1 MGILLETN
9 KLTKR
14 YGKLTA
20 VNQLDLK
27 IEEGQVFGM
36 LGPNGSG
43 KTTTLGM
50 VLGVT
55 ERSAGDFTWFGGE
68 NGPETRKKIGAI
80 LERPIF
86 FPGYSAVENLKI
98 VAKIKGIS
106 TKNMEQVLRMVQL
119 YDRRNDRFGAYSLGM
134 KQRLAIAAA
143 MLCDPKA
150 LILDEPTNGLDPEGI
165 AQIREIIV
173 NIAGMGKSI
182 ILASHLL
189 DEVQKVCSSC
199 IILRKGE
206 LVFQGAV
213 SADMGTSKRVE
224 VDAPNQDLLRE
235 ALQNTPFV
243 LDLEVSKHGF
253 LVSLEAGQ
261 DAFTLNKYLQDQGMV
276 LSHLQTLKKSLE
288 EQFLEIVNK
297 S

>member
-1 MGILLETN
+1 MKQLLKTEA
-9 KLTKR
+9 LTKR

-20 VNQLDLK
+20 VNALSIE

-50 VLGVT
+50 LLGVT
-55 ERSAGDFTWFGGE
+55 EKTSGNFSWFGGE
-68 NGPETRKKIGAI
+68 SGPETRKKIGAI

-86 FPGYSAVENLKI
+86 FPGYTAVENLKI
-98 VAKIKGIS
+98 VAKIKGIDL
-106 TKNMEQVLRMVQL
+106 KNMDHVLGLVNL
-119 YDRRNDRFGAYSLGM
+119 YDRRNDQFGAYSLGM

-165 AQIREIIV
+165 AQIRQIILD
-173 NIAGMGKSI
+173 IAGMGKSI

-213 SADMGTSKRVE
+213 SADMGGMKRVE
-224 VDAPNQDLLRE
+224 INAPNREQLQE
-235 ALQNTPFV
+235 ALKEIPFV
-243 LDLEVSKHGF
+243 NAIEKDASGF
-253 LVSLEAGQ
+253 LVTLDAQQ
-261 DAFTLNKYLQDQGMV
+261 DSFTLNKYLQDRGMV
-276 LSHLQTLKKSLE
+276 VSHLKTVKKTLE
-288 EQFLEIVNK
+288 EQFLEIVK
-297 S
+297 QS